1 LASLLSAA
9 GGAEF
14 DGRVVAVTGGSSGIG
29 LATALSVTGGGGR
42 VALLG
47 RTQPRLDAAV
57 ARLIGAGAGTDA
69 ILAMRGDA
77 GDEDVVVG
85 FVGAAVDQFGRLDGL
100 AACTA
105 AVAPF
110 DLLGGPLAEW
120 REMLDA
126 NLTHALIAS
135 RAAASA
141 LGSGGSIVLV
151 GSMSAIRT
159 GSTVSMPYAVAK
171 GGIPILAR
179 GLAVALAPRGI
190 RVNAVVPGWVDTP
203 MSRGGFS
210 GAADNED
217 DAVRMRGAVA
227 GRIPLGRFAVPEEIG
242 DFIAFVLSRR
252 AGYLTGSELLVDGGE
267 LAAFGAAHER
277 DRPDQ

>member
-1 LASLLSAA
+1 LASLLNAPGDAA
-9 GGAEF
+9 F

-29 LATALSVTGGGGR
+29 LATAVSVTRGGGR

-47 RTQPRLDAAV
+47 RMQPRLDAAV
-57 ARLIGAGAGTDA
+57 ERLIDAGARTDA
-69 ILAMRGDA
+69 ILAVRGDA
-77 GDEDVVVG
+77 GDEDVVAG
-85 FVGAAVDQFGRLDGL
+85 FVGAAVDRFGRLDGL

-110 DLLGGPLAEW
+110 DLLTGTLAEW
-120 REMLDA
+120 RAMLDA

-141 LGSGGSIVLV
+141 LGSGGAIVLL

-159 GSTVSMPYAVAK
+159 GSMVSMPYAVAK
-171 GGIPILAR
+171 GAIPILAR

-203 MSRGGFS
+203 MSRGGLR
-210 GAADNED
+210 GAAED
-217 DAVRMRGAVA
+217 EDEAVRMRGALA
-227 GRIPLGRFAVPEEIG
+227 ARIPLGRFAVPEEIG

-252 AGYLTGSELLVDGGE
+252 AGYLTGSELLIDGGE
-267 LAAFGAAHER
+267 LAAFGAARDR
-277 DRPDQ
+277 DRPEP